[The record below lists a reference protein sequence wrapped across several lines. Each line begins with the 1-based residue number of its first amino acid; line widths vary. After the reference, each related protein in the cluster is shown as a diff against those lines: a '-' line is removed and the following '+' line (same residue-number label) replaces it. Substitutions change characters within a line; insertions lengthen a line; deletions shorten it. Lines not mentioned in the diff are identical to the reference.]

1 MCGFQGPSVDGCST
15 ASWDLGALTGGDEQA
30 GMVLAKQLTYENA
43 NSPCQAALRLYKRK
57 GGLSDYVRI
66 CADIGP
72 SYVQDITLAA
82 TLQEKTVKKVLY
94 QQQKRDKTS
103 GRSQVPGSG
112 CFSCGQMGHQATHC
126 LQKQAQRPAQAPNI
140 CPRCKKD
147 KHWAKDC
154 RSKTDLQGKPLPPVS
169 ENWVRGQPQAPK
181 QCYRAIQNLTT
192 LETLQGQK
200 TKLLPSCSEQLQGV
214 QDWTSVPPPTQY

>member
-1 MCGFQGPSVDGCST
+1 M
-15 ASWDLGALTGGDEQA
+15 
-30 GMVLAKQLTYENA
+30 LAKQLTYENA

-181 QCYRAIQNLTT
+181 QC
-192 LETLQGQK
+192 
-200 TKLLPSCSEQLQGV
+200 
-214 QDWTSVPPPTQY
+214 